1 MICQNFSC
9 FKIFSK
15 KLNPILL
22 LISIFEGNNKQDMSS
37 KVYKFFLKAIIIL
50 LIVHFSYFLY
60 GYFKFEGLGNID
72 IYTEF
77 YRFKFYDDV
86 SISHF
91 FVSNLFLFFFLIIL
105 IRKHARQQYK
115 RKDLLKISLLL
126 LLISVLSFSFF
137 VSYSFGMNAKLR
149 TELPEDNFNKD
160 KTLLNVLNPFLY
172 KYTSYSSEKLF
183 NVVNILYP
191 KPYPV
196 IEEVDS
202 TKVSDD
208 YYITESKY
216 YSIDTVMLLTATA
229 DKMNNQS
236 KALLDSIGFDEHL
249 LSKRIIDKE
258 TVKDSTRIIYKGRG
272 VNPRYDN
279 DICIFLENNLLFTPV
294 NGVSI
299 TQQKY
304 NAAVSRHN
312 LIYKYGKDSL
322 ALNFKKLDTLLKKYN
337 IESEIKPAD
346 LANDVLYYR
355 DHNTEPLNNIRN
367 RYDRDAMSQKMATL
381 NKLFYHPNYLHP
393 SIISIYFAVIT
404 SAWLFLVVVYMLFN
418 NKKIKAV

>member
-1 MICQNFSC
+1 
-9 FKIFSK
+9 
-15 KLNPILL
+15 
-22 LISIFEGNNKQDMSS
+22 MSN

-60 GYFKFEGLGNID
+60 GYFKFEGIGNIN
-72 IYTEF
+72 IYTVF

-91 FVSNLFLFFFLIIL
+91 FVSNLFLLFFLIIL
-105 IRKHARQQYK
+105 IRNHARQQHK
-115 RKDLLKISLLL
+115 GKDLLKISLLL
-126 LLISVLSFSFF
+126 LLVSALSFSFF
-137 VSYSFGMNAKLR
+137 ISYSFGMNAKLR
-149 TELPEDNFNKD
+149 TELPEHDFNND
-160 KTLLNVLNPFLY
+160 KTLLNTLNPFLY

-202 TKVSDD
+202 TKVADD

-216 YSIDTVMLLTATA
+216 YSIDTIMLLTATA
-229 DKMNNQS
+229 DKMGNQS

-249 LSKRIIDKE
+249 LSKRVIDKKI
-258 TVKDSTRIIYKGRG
+258 VKDSTRIIYKGRE

-279 DICIFLENNLLFTPV
+279 DICIFLENNSLFAPV

-304 NAAVSRHN
+304 NAAVNRHK

-322 ALNFKKLDTLLKKYN
+322 ALNFKKLDILFKKYN
-337 IESEIKPAD
+337 IESEIKPVN
-346 LANDVLYYR
+346 LVTDVLYYSN
-355 DHNTEPLNNIRN
+355 HNTEPLNAIRN
-367 RYDRDAMSQKMATL
+367 RFDRDAMSQKMATI

-393 SIISIYFAVIT
+393 SIISIYFAVIV
-404 SAWLFLVVVYMLFN
+404 SAWLFLVAIYMLFN
-418 NKKIKAV
+418 NKKIKTA